1 MVRIRPGLR
10 FKGEAE
16 ARIESMSHDLC
27 GVTHVDGKAVFI
39 EGALPGERV
48 RYGIT
53 RRKPSFDKGIALE
66 ILETSAERVMEPRCE
81 HFGIC
86 GGCSI
91 QHLKDESQVKYKQ
104 TIVEDNFNKIGN
116 VSPEQWLPPILGQ
129 SWAYR
134 RKARLGV
141 RLVPK
146 KGGVLVGF
154 RERNNSYI
162 TNVKHCH
169 VLDERIAALLPA
181 LRKLISGLSCPDRI
195 PQVEVAAG
203 DSDVT
208 FVFRHLVALTKEDR
222 EALQQF
228 EQQHKIQILL
238 QPGGPDSIQALNG
251 SAYLLEY
258 ALPEFNID
266 IAFRAT
272 DFTQV
277 NIEVNRKMVHRAI
290 ELLDLNESDRVLDLF
305 SGLGNFTLPIAK
317 SCSEVLGIE
326 GDDSLVK
333 GAQNNATHNGVD
345 NAHFAT
351 GDLYQESEAAPWGD
365 YSFNKLMIDPPRSGA
380 SEVIKHLTT
389 ESAPEKIVY
398 VSCYPST
405 LARDSAHLVH
415 NLGYRLKSACV
426 MDMFPQT
433 SHVESMALFTRD

>member
-1 MVRIRPGLR
+1 MWCNPR
-10 FKGEAE
+10 
-16 ARIESMSHDLC
+16 H
-27 GVTHVDGKAVFI
+27 GKAVFI
-39 EGALPGERV
+39 EGALPGELV

-53 RRKPSFDKGIALE
+53 RRKSSFDKGIALE

-81 HFGIC
+81 HFGVC

-104 TIVEDNFNKIGN
+104 TIVEDNFSKIGN
-116 VSPEQWLPPILGQ
+116 VSPDLWLPPILGQ
-129 SWAYR
+129 SWGYR

-169 VLDERIAALLPA
+169 VLDERIADLLPA
-181 LRKLISGLSCPDRI
+181 LRKLINELSCPDRI

-203 DSDVT
+203 DDDVT

-228 EQQHKIQILL
+228 EQQHKIQVLL

-251 SAYLLEY
+251 SANLLKY
-258 ALPEFNID
+258 ALPEFDID
-266 IAFRAT
+266 ITFRAT

-277 NIEVNRKMVHRAI
+277 NIDVNRQMVHRAI
-290 ELLDLNESDRVLDLF
+290 ELLELNESDRVLDLF
-305 SGLGNFTLPIAK
+305 SGLGNFTLPVAK
-317 SCSEVLGIE
+317 RCSEVLGIE
-326 GDDSLVK
+326 GDDALVK
-333 GAQNNATHNGVD
+333 GALSNAKRNGLD
-345 NAHFAT
+345 NVHFAT
-351 GDLYQESEAAPWGD
+351 GDLYQESETAPWGD

-415 NLGYRLKSACV
+415 NLGYRLESVCV

>member
-10 FKGEAE
+10 FKGEGE
-16 ARIESMSHDLC
+16 TRIESLSHDLC

-39 EGALPGERV
+39 EGALPGELV

-53 RRKPSFDKGIALE
+53 RRKSSFDKGIALE

-81 HFGIC
+81 HFGVC

-104 TIVEDNFNKIGN
+104 TIVEDNFSKIGN
-116 VSPEQWLPPILGQ
+116 VSPDLWLPPILGQ
-129 SWAYR
+129 SWGYR

-169 VLDERIAALLPA
+169 VLDERIADLLPA
-181 LRKLISGLSCPDRI
+181 LRKLINELSCPDRI

-203 DSDVT
+203 DDDVT

-228 EQQHKIQILL
+228 EQQHKIQVLL

-251 SAYLLEY
+251 SANLLKY
-258 ALPEFNID
+258 ALPEFDID
-266 IAFRAT
+266 ITFRAT

-277 NIEVNRKMVHRAI
+277 NIDVNRQMVHRAI
-290 ELLDLNESDRVLDLF
+290 ELLELNESDRVLDLF
-305 SGLGNFTLPIAK
+305 SGLGNFTLPVAK
-317 SCSEVLGIE
+317 RCSEVLGIE
-326 GDDSLVK
+326 GDDALVK
-333 GAQNNATHNGVD
+333 GALSNAKRNGLD
-345 NAHFAT
+345 NVHFAT
-351 GDLYQESEAAPWGD
+351 GDLYQESETAPWGD

-415 NLGYRLKSACV
+415 NLGYRLESVCV